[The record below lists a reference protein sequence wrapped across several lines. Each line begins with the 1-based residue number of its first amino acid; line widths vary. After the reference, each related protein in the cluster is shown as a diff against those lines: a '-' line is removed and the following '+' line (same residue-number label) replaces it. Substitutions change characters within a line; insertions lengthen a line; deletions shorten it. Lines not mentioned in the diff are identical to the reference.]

1 MNQNKSFR
9 QPFSKGCG
17 FQRQSLWSHV
27 ATCETPL
34 SFKRLLKGK
43 AARQIVLRLGELFVR
58 EKVPSKLPLSTTPEN
73 LPVDGFPA
81 IETIAFTLQKRD
93 SPTDGCCG
101 AAAPFYFIFVNYKEK
116 ERERRF
122 AVSFGSRKSGPGKA
136 LRCFLQLSEKRIGK
150 GASLFPSLGWEI
162 YSRKTSRGEVFLGC
176 ANRKFVR
183 GAFLL
188 QKVPQSAREIS
199 LADFPFKRRLTILVF
214 RALRSSTSRRCPLDT
229 CHLLKKVDEN
239 FIF

>member
-1 MNQNKSFR
+1 M
-9 QPFSKGCG
+9 
-17 FQRQSLWSHV
+17 W
-27 ATCETPL
+27 
-34 SFKRLLKGK
+34 
-43 AARQIVLRLGELFVR
+43 IGELFVR

-101 AAAPFYFIFVNYKEK
+101 AAAPFYFIFVNHKEK

-122 AVSFGSRKSGPGKA
+122 AVSFSSRKSGPGKA
-136 LRCFLQLSEKRIGK
+136 LRCFPRWAGRFTAEKPPTGRFFWVVRIGSLSRGLFSYKSPPLLQAENQLAKFTRK
-150 GASLFPSLGWEI
+150 GASNA
-162 YSRKTSRGEVFLGC
+162 K
-176 ANRKFVR
+176 
-183 GAFLL
+183 
-188 QKVPQSAREIS
+188 
-199 LADFPFKRRLTILVF
+199 VF

>member
-1 MNQNKSFR
+1 M
-9 QPFSKGCG
+9 
-17 FQRQSLWSHV
+17 W
-27 ATCETPL
+27 
-34 SFKRLLKGK
+34 
-43 AARQIVLRLGELFVR
+43 IGELFVR

-116 ERERRF
+116 EWERRF
-122 AVSFGSRKSGPGKA
+122 AVSFGSRRGGPGKA
-136 LRCFLQLSEKRIGK
+136 LRCFPHWAGRFTAEKPPTGRFFWVVRIG
-150 GASLFPSLGWEI
+150 SLSG
-162 YSRKTSRGEVFLGC
+162 
-176 ANRKFVR
+176 

-188 QKVPQSAREIS
+188 QKPPLLQAENQ
-199 LADFPFKRRLTILVF
+199 LAKFTRKGASNAKVF

>member
-1 MNQNKSFR
+1 M
-9 QPFSKGCG
+9 
-17 FQRQSLWSHV
+17 W
-27 ATCETPL
+27 
-34 SFKRLLKGK
+34 
-43 AARQIVLRLGELFVR
+43 IGELFVR

-101 AAAPFYFIFVNYKEK
+101 AAAPFYFIFVNHKEK

-122 AVSFGSRKSGPGKA
+122 AVSFSSRKSGPGKA
-136 LRCFLQLSEKRIGK
+136 LRCFPRWAGRFTAE
-150 GASLFPSLGWEI
+150 
-162 YSRKTSRGEVFLGC
+162 KTSHREVFLGC
-176 ANRKFVR
+176 ANRKFVK

-188 QKVPQSAREIS
+188 QKPPLLQAENQ
-199 LADFPFKRRLTILVF
+199 LAKFTRKGASNAKVF